1 MKRIFFAMFLL
12 ASSFLAKS
20 QCGLDPTSGTVTIST
35 LSQIVNSYY
44 PGQANPT
51 VGAVS
56 LTVGSLDARGSS
68 TPIAGGDLIII
79 VQMQGADIN
88 TSNTDSYG
96 DGVAGGAGSGYLNTN
111 LYAGNYEYNTVAS
124 VAGSTINLSYSL
136 ANNYYTR
143 AFASGGV
150 RNYQVIR
157 IPRYYNFTI
166 TAAGSVVCP
175 SWNGSTGGIVAID
188 AANVATINGSIT
200 VNGMGFR
207 GGGGIDL
214 KGATAGNTNGTAAI
228 TNTDYRWNS
237 PITTAA
243 NTTGAAK
250 GEGIAGTPAYV
261 LNTGSTSIT
270 TNAVEGYTNGS
281 MGRGAPA
288 NAGGGG
294 TDGEPG
300 NNPSGNQYNTGGGG
314 GANAGAGGV
323 GGSGWHGGSG
333 NVNTYPTG
341 GFGAVAFAERG
352 INRFIMGGGGGA
364 GTANNS
370 TAVN

>member
-1 MKRIFFAMFLL
+1 M
-12 ASSFLAKS
+12 
-20 QCGLDPTSGTVTIST
+20 
-35 LSQIVNSYY
+35 
-44 PGQANPT
+44 
-51 VGAVS
+51 
-56 LTVGSLDARGSS
+56 
-68 TPIAGGDLIII
+68 
-79 VQMQGADIN
+79 
-88 TSNTDSYG
+88 
-96 DGVAGGAGSGYLNTN
+96 
-111 LYAGNYEYNTVAS
+111 
-124 VAGSTINLSYSL
+124 
-136 ANNYYTR
+136 
-143 AFASGGV
+143 
-150 RNYQVIR
+150 
-157 IPRYYNFTI
+157 
-166 TAAGSVVCP
+166 
-175 SWNGSTGGIVAID
+175 
-188 AANVATINGSIT
+188 
-200 VNGMGFR
+200 
-207 GGGGIDL
+207 
-214 KGATAGNTNGTAAI
+214 
-228 TNTDYRWNS
+228 
-237 PITTAA
+237 
-243 NTTGAAK
+243 
-250 GEGIAGTPAYV
+250 

-370 TAVN
+370 TAVNQYMCCLLYTSRCV